1 MSNVDLD
8 KLFEKLPYER
18 LYTFLPWQ
26 RLLGLCSISLL
37 FVGAAYFLF
46 ITDQH
51 EQINTLEL
59 SLAQKQKEV
68 RDNAILFKRKA
79 EFEKRIAALNIEL
92 ERAKGQLPSGK
103 QIPALLEQI
112 SNIGTQAGLEFIEF
126 RPQKEMIKEFYAEV
140 PVVIKVTGSFHKIM
154 KFFDDIGHME
164 RIVTINKIKLQKR
177 KSRRKTSKL
186 TLSCTAVTY
195 RYIDSEERKK
205 LDKKKKKRK
214 RR

>member
-18 LYTFLPWQ
+18 LYTFKPWQ
-26 RLLGLCSISLL
+26 RLAGLCSISLL
-37 FVGAAYFLF
+37 FVGVAYFLF

-51 EQINTLEL
+51 EQINKLEL

-68 RDNAILFKRKA
+68 RDNAILFKRKV

-92 ERAKGQLPSGK
+92 EKAKGQLPSGK

-112 SNIGTQAGLEFIEF
+112 SNIGTQAGLEFLEF
-126 RPQKEMIKEFYAEV
+126 RPQKEIIKEFYAEV

-164 RIVTINKIKLQKR
+164 RIVTINKMKLQKR
-177 KSRRKTSKL
+177 KSRRKTSSL

-195 RYIDSEERKK
+195 RYIDSKEREKLDRKK
-205 LDKKKKKRK
+205 NKRK